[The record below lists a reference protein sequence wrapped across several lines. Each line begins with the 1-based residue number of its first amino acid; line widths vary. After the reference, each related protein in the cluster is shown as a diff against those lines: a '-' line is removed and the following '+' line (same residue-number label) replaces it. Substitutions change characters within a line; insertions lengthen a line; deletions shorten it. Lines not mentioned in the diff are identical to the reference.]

1 MPAGLYRAIPTREIS
16 PPTGLTCSPLS
27 NCNSSSRSAR
37 QKYIF
42 WEIEP
47 PAYLDTF
54 KPDNYNNFFNWTI
67 SFREDSSVQ
76 LPYGGVKREKDHPE
90 GEELKRLVT
99 SFGRENTHLAVR
111 NSSEGQATVAWM
123 VSNCLTESNREGFVE
138 DLRKHIDID
147 IYGNCYKGEP
157 GIINKAI
164 LHLKPSD
171 SLKCG
176 KEKAEDCWNE
186 ISEKYMFYLSF
197 ENSICRDYVTEKF
210 WEPLRRNIIPVVLGN
225 VS

>member
-1 MPAGLYRAIPTREIS
+1 MCSPVTGSTPAWSDPLLTVSAGPSCPTWRTGTPCGLPAGLYLAIPTREIS

-123 VSNCLTESNREGFVE
+123 VSNCLTESNREGYIE
-138 DLRKHIDID
+138 DLRKHINID
-147 IYGNCYKGEP
+147 IYGPCYKG
-157 GIINKAI
+157 
-164 LHLKPSD
+164 D
-171 SLKCG
+171 
-176 KEKAEDCWNE
+176 
-186 ISEKYMFYLSF
+186 
-197 ENSICRDYVTEKF
+197 T
-210 WEPLRRNIIPVVLGN
+210 GN
-225 VS
+225 TQYTNPCL